1 MMRDLFEH
9 EAQASQKKTLRPH
22 QVRAIEMIR
31 NSLARGNQTVVCS
44 MPTGAGKTLTA
55 TKIIEMAQA
64 KGNAVIFTAPAVS
77 LIDQTVAAFRA
88 EGIEDIGVM
97 QANHPLTNPLARV
110 QVASVQTLAR
120 REIPD
125 ASLVI
130 VDECFVAGTMVAM
143 ADGSEKPIEEIRLG
157 DKVRNATGEG
167 SVTARSAKPT
177 FEIYRIEFEDGQ
189 HVECTGNHPFF
200 TDKGWVRANAL
211 VNGSCVV
218 GIEGMPGLWDG
229 LWADLPERQGDAR
242 GGVDCASNL
251 LSVLLKEA
259 GQSVEAPRGRCESVA
274 DIAAYWAQAIS
285 QRRQWQRID
294 RTAERSSSCPRG
306 RVGARAC
313 GECLEGDAPSGNSWA
328 LQNRHSE
335 PCLDDCNRGG
345 WKQPLPQGETGT
357 GRPEVSILGW
367 GRVVGVSRVER
378 ESAVA
383 VYNLQ
388 VSGHPSYFAG
398 GHLVHNCHIRAEV
411 IDQLIAERPD
421 VRFVGL
427 SATPWRKGMGLVWR
441 DLVVPVTIADLIE
454 GGLLSK
460 FTAFAPDVPDLSGV
474 KVSKGEYVESQ
485 LAELMG
491 EAKLVGH
498 VVENWL
504 AKGENRPTLCF
515 GVNCNHAQEM
525 AASFER
531 AGVASAY
538 VDAFTDTVQRGRIN
552 RKFRDGEVRV
562 ICSVRTMTTG
572 VDLPVSC
579 IVDAAPTK
587 SEMLHIQKLGRGLRI
602 NPGTEDLVIFD
613 HAGNLLRLGMPDE
626 ISYDRLDTSKPGER
640 QERKPSAEKLPKECS
655 NCAALHT
662 GKTCPFC
669 GHERNPYSG
678 IEGAEGELVQI
689 RGKIKRATMEDKQ
702 RFYSMALHL
711 DQSRGRGG
719 KLALGLY
726 KGKFGV
732 WPRGLD
738 ARPMPPDAAFYNY
751 EKSRRI
757 AYAKRMAKENRA

>member
-130 VDECFVAGTMVAM
+130 VDEC
-143 ADGSEKPIEEIRLG
+143 
-157 DKVRNATGEG
+157 
-167 SVTARSAKPT
+167 
-177 FEIYRIEFEDGQ
+177 
-189 HVECTGNHPFF
+189 
-200 TDKGWVRANAL
+200 
-211 VNGSCVV
+211 
-218 GIEGMPGLWDG
+218 
-229 LWADLPERQGDAR
+229 
-242 GGVDCASNL
+242 
-251 LSVLLKEA
+251 
-259 GQSVEAPRGRCESVA
+259 
-274 DIAAYWAQAIS
+274 
-285 QRRQWQRID
+285 
-294 RTAERSSSCPRG
+294 
-306 RVGARAC
+306 
-313 GECLEGDAPSGNSWA
+313 
-328 LQNRHSE
+328 
-335 PCLDDCNRGG
+335 
-345 WKQPLPQGETGT
+345 
-357 GRPEVSILGW
+357 
-367 GRVVGVSRVER
+367 
-378 ESAVA
+378 
-383 VYNLQ
+383 
-388 VSGHPSYFAG
+388 
-398 GHLVHNCHIRAEV
+398 HIRAEV

-474 KVSKGEYVESQ
+474 KVSNGEYVESQ

>member
-1 MMRDLFEH
+1 MRDLFDH

-120 REIPD
+120 REIPG

-130 VDECFVAGTMVAM
+130 VDE
-143 ADGSEKPIEEIRLG
+143 
-157 DKVRNATGEG
+157 
-167 SVTARSAKPT
+167 
-177 FEIYRIEFEDGQ
+177 
-189 HVECTGNHPFF
+189 
-200 TDKGWVRANAL
+200 
-211 VNGSCVV
+211 
-218 GIEGMPGLWDG
+218 
-229 LWADLPERQGDAR
+229 
-242 GGVDCASNL
+242 
-251 LSVLLKEA
+251 
-259 GQSVEAPRGRCESVA
+259 
-274 DIAAYWAQAIS
+274 
-285 QRRQWQRID
+285 
-294 RTAERSSSCPRG
+294 
-306 RVGARAC
+306 
-313 GECLEGDAPSGNSWA
+313 
-328 LQNRHSE
+328 
-335 PCLDDCNRGG
+335 
-345 WKQPLPQGETGT
+345 
-357 GRPEVSILGW
+357 
-367 GRVVGVSRVER
+367 
-378 ESAVA
+378 
-383 VYNLQ
+383 
-388 VSGHPSYFAG
+388 
-398 GHLVHNCHIRAEV
+398 CHIRAEV

-640 QERKPSAEKLPKECS
+640 QDRKPSAEKLPKECS

>member
-1 MMRDLFEH
+1 MRDLFDH
-9 EAQASQKKTLRPH
+9 ETQASQKKTLRPH

-130 VDECFVAGTMVAM
+130 VDE
-143 ADGSEKPIEEIRLG
+143 
-157 DKVRNATGEG
+157 
-167 SVTARSAKPT
+167 
-177 FEIYRIEFEDGQ
+177 
-189 HVECTGNHPFF
+189 
-200 TDKGWVRANAL
+200 
-211 VNGSCVV
+211 
-218 GIEGMPGLWDG
+218 
-229 LWADLPERQGDAR
+229 
-242 GGVDCASNL
+242 
-251 LSVLLKEA
+251 
-259 GQSVEAPRGRCESVA
+259 
-274 DIAAYWAQAIS
+274 
-285 QRRQWQRID
+285 
-294 RTAERSSSCPRG
+294 
-306 RVGARAC
+306 
-313 GECLEGDAPSGNSWA
+313 
-328 LQNRHSE
+328 
-335 PCLDDCNRGG
+335 
-345 WKQPLPQGETGT
+345 
-357 GRPEVSILGW
+357 
-367 GRVVGVSRVER
+367 
-378 ESAVA
+378 
-383 VYNLQ
+383 
-388 VSGHPSYFAG
+388 
-398 GHLVHNCHIRAEV
+398 CHIRAEV

-689 RGKIKRATMEDKQ
+689 RGKTKRATMEDKQ

>member
-1 MMRDLFEH
+1 MMRDLFDH

-130 VDECFVAGTMVAM
+130 VDEC
-143 ADGSEKPIEEIRLG
+143 
-157 DKVRNATGEG
+157 
-167 SVTARSAKPT
+167 
-177 FEIYRIEFEDGQ
+177 
-189 HVECTGNHPFF
+189 
-200 TDKGWVRANAL
+200 
-211 VNGSCVV
+211 
-218 GIEGMPGLWDG
+218 
-229 LWADLPERQGDAR
+229 
-242 GGVDCASNL
+242 
-251 LSVLLKEA
+251 
-259 GQSVEAPRGRCESVA
+259 
-274 DIAAYWAQAIS
+274 
-285 QRRQWQRID
+285 
-294 RTAERSSSCPRG
+294 
-306 RVGARAC
+306 
-313 GECLEGDAPSGNSWA
+313 
-328 LQNRHSE
+328 
-335 PCLDDCNRGG
+335 
-345 WKQPLPQGETGT
+345 
-357 GRPEVSILGW
+357 
-367 GRVVGVSRVER
+367 
-378 ESAVA
+378 
-383 VYNLQ
+383 
-388 VSGHPSYFAG
+388 
-398 GHLVHNCHIRAEV
+398 HIRAEV

-474 KVSKGEYVESQ
+474 KVSNGEYVESQ

-640 QERKPSAEKLPKECS
+640 QDRKPSAEKLPKECS

>member
-1 MMRDLFEH
+1 MRDLFEQ
-9 EAQASQKKTLRPH
+9 EAQASRKQLRPH

-31 NSLARGNQTVVCS
+31 QSLGLGNLRVVLQG
-44 MPTGAGKTLTA
+44 PVGFGKTLVA
-55 TKIIEMAQA
+55 ARIIEGALA
-64 KGNAVIFTAPAVS
+64 KGNRVIFTAPAVS

-110 QVASVQTLAR
+110 QIATVQTLAKR
-120 REIPD
+120 QIPD
-125 ASLVI
+125 ASMVLI
-130 VDECFVAGTMVAM
+130 DEA
-143 ADGSEKPIEEIRLG
+143 
-157 DKVRNATGEG
+157 
-167 SVTARSAKPT
+167 
-177 FEIYRIEFEDGQ
+177 
-189 HVECTGNHPFF
+189 
-200 TDKGWVRANAL
+200 
-211 VNGSCVV
+211 
-218 GIEGMPGLWDG
+218 
-229 LWADLPERQGDAR
+229 
-242 GGVDCASNL
+242 
-251 LSVLLKEA
+251 
-259 GQSVEAPRGRCESVA
+259 
-274 DIAAYWAQAIS
+274 
-285 QRRQWQRID
+285 
-294 RTAERSSSCPRG
+294 
-306 RVGARAC
+306 
-313 GECLEGDAPSGNSWA
+313 
-328 LQNRHSE
+328 
-335 PCLDDCNRGG
+335 
-345 WKQPLPQGETGT
+345 
-357 GRPEVSILGW
+357 
-367 GRVVGVSRVER
+367 
-378 ESAVA
+378 
-383 VYNLQ
+383 
-388 VSGHPSYFAG
+388 
-398 GHLVHNCHIRAEV
+398 HIRAEV
-411 IDQLIAERPD
+411 LDDLMMAHD
-421 VRFVGL
+421 GNKAVRFVGL
-427 SATPWRKGMGLVWR
+427 SATPWRKGMGRVWQ
-441 DLVVPVTIADLIE
+441 DLVIPITVKELID
-454 GGLLSK
+454 GGFLSK

-538 VDAFTDTVQRGRIN
+538 VDAYTDTVQRGRIN

>member
-1 MMRDLFEH
+1 MRDLFENGQ

-22 QVRAIEMIR
+22 QVGAIQMIR
-31 NSLARGNQTVVCS
+31 NSLARGNQTVVCC

-97 QANHPLTNPLARV
+97 QANHPLTNSLARV

-120 REIPD
+120 REIPG

-130 VDECFVAGTMVAM
+130 VDEC
-143 ADGSEKPIEEIRLG
+143 
-157 DKVRNATGEG
+157 
-167 SVTARSAKPT
+167 
-177 FEIYRIEFEDGQ
+177 
-189 HVECTGNHPFF
+189 
-200 TDKGWVRANAL
+200 
-211 VNGSCVV
+211 
-218 GIEGMPGLWDG
+218 
-229 LWADLPERQGDAR
+229 
-242 GGVDCASNL
+242 
-251 LSVLLKEA
+251 
-259 GQSVEAPRGRCESVA
+259 
-274 DIAAYWAQAIS
+274 
-285 QRRQWQRID
+285 
-294 RTAERSSSCPRG
+294 
-306 RVGARAC
+306 
-313 GECLEGDAPSGNSWA
+313 
-328 LQNRHSE
+328 
-335 PCLDDCNRGG
+335 
-345 WKQPLPQGETGT
+345 
-357 GRPEVSILGW
+357 
-367 GRVVGVSRVER
+367 
-378 ESAVA
+378 
-383 VYNLQ
+383 
-388 VSGHPSYFAG
+388 
-398 GHLVHNCHIRAEV
+398 HIRAEV
-411 IDQLIAERPD
+411 VDQLIADRRD

-427 SATPWRKGMGLVWR
+427 SATPWRKGMGRVWQ
-441 DLVVPVTIADLIE
+441 DLVVPVTIKDLIE
-454 GGLLSK
+454 AKLLSQ

-504 AKGENRPTLCF
+504 ANGQNRPTLCF

-538 VDAFTDTVQRGRIN
+538 VDAFTDTVQRARIN
-552 RKFRDGEVRV
+552 RKFRDGEIRV

-587 SEMLHIQKLGRGLRI
+587 SEMLHIQKIGRGLRI

-626 ISYDRLDTSKPGER
+626 ISYDALDKSKPGER
-640 QERKPSAEKLPKECS
+640 QERNPAAEKLPKECA
-655 NCAALHT
+655 NCAALHS

-669 GHERNPYSG
+669 GHERKPYSG
-678 IEGAEGELVQI
+678 VEEAEGDLVQVK
-689 RGKIKRATMEDKQ
+689 GKVKRATPEDKQ
-702 RFYSMALHL
+702 RFYGMALWMA
-711 DQSRGRGG
+711 DQRGYKPGWAANLYRK
-719 KLALGLY
+719 KL
-726 KGKFGV
+726 GV

-738 ARPMPPDAAFYNY
+738 QRRVPADGDFLNF
-751 EKSRRI
+751 EKSQRI
-757 AYAKRMAKENRA
+757 AWAKRQAKDGEARA

>member
-88 EGIEDIGVM
+88 EGIDDIGVM

-125 ASLVI
+125 SSLVI
-130 VDECFVAGTMVAM
+130 VDE
-143 ADGSEKPIEEIRLG
+143 
-157 DKVRNATGEG
+157 
-167 SVTARSAKPT
+167 
-177 FEIYRIEFEDGQ
+177 
-189 HVECTGNHPFF
+189 
-200 TDKGWVRANAL
+200 
-211 VNGSCVV
+211 
-218 GIEGMPGLWDG
+218 
-229 LWADLPERQGDAR
+229 
-242 GGVDCASNL
+242 
-251 LSVLLKEA
+251 
-259 GQSVEAPRGRCESVA
+259 
-274 DIAAYWAQAIS
+274 
-285 QRRQWQRID
+285 
-294 RTAERSSSCPRG
+294 
-306 RVGARAC
+306 
-313 GECLEGDAPSGNSWA
+313 
-328 LQNRHSE
+328 
-335 PCLDDCNRGG
+335 
-345 WKQPLPQGETGT
+345 
-357 GRPEVSILGW
+357 
-367 GRVVGVSRVER
+367 
-378 ESAVA
+378 
-383 VYNLQ
+383 
-388 VSGHPSYFAG
+388 
-398 GHLVHNCHIRAEV
+398 CHIRAEV
-411 IDQLIAERPD
+411 IDQLIAERPG

-640 QERKPSAEKLPKECS
+640 QERNPSAEKLPNECS

>member
-1 MMRDLFEH
+1 MRDLFHH

-88 EGIEDIGVM
+88 EGIEGIGVM

-130 VDECFVAGTMVAM
+130 VDE
-143 ADGSEKPIEEIRLG
+143 
-157 DKVRNATGEG
+157 
-167 SVTARSAKPT
+167 
-177 FEIYRIEFEDGQ
+177 
-189 HVECTGNHPFF
+189 
-200 TDKGWVRANAL
+200 
-211 VNGSCVV
+211 
-218 GIEGMPGLWDG
+218 
-229 LWADLPERQGDAR
+229 
-242 GGVDCASNL
+242 
-251 LSVLLKEA
+251 
-259 GQSVEAPRGRCESVA
+259 
-274 DIAAYWAQAIS
+274 
-285 QRRQWQRID
+285 
-294 RTAERSSSCPRG
+294 
-306 RVGARAC
+306 
-313 GECLEGDAPSGNSWA
+313 
-328 LQNRHSE
+328 
-335 PCLDDCNRGG
+335 
-345 WKQPLPQGETGT
+345 
-357 GRPEVSILGW
+357 
-367 GRVVGVSRVER
+367 
-378 ESAVA
+378 
-383 VYNLQ
+383 
-388 VSGHPSYFAG
+388 
-398 GHLVHNCHIRAEV
+398 CHIRAEV

-454 GGLLSK
+454 GGFLSK

-504 AKGENRPTLCF
+504 TKGENRPTLCF

-572 VDLPVSC
+572 VDLLVSC

-640 QERKPSAEKLPKECS
+640 QERKPSAEKLPKECA

-678 IEGAEGELVQI
+678 VEGAEGELVQV

-702 RFYSMALHL
+702 RFYSMALWMA
-711 DQSRGRGG
+711 DQRGYKPGWAANIYRK
-719 KLALGLY
+719 KL
-726 KGKFGV
+726 GV
-732 WPRGLD
+732 WPRGLAPRRIPAD
-738 ARPMPPDAAFYNY
+738 GDFLNF
-751 EKSRRI
+751 EKSQRI
-757 AYAKRMAKENRA
+757 AWAKRQAKSGEARA